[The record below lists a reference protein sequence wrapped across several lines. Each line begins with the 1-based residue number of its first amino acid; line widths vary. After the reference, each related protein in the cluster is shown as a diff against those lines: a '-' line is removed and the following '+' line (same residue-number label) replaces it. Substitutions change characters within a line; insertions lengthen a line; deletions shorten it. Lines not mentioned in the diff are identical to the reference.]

1 MLDCIIDGFGRWIRI
16 RKMAGEEVVEM
27 KKRILTAIIL
37 VIATTG
43 AVIAAFAMELNPP
56 LTNVIGA
63 YGSVLAAL
71 IAAKVFKVSDGLYY
85 AGLLFVFAASP
96 MGSVL
101 NLYRSFGPYDKIVH
115 FGSGML
121 LATLGMMIILYLFKR
136 FGHAEEAL
144 LAKLFVPAVCF
155 AFFFSSAGAGI
166 WEIFEFTADRLA
178 GGEMQR
184 GMVDTVTDIIAGN
197 LGALVYAVFLP
208 IRRRT
213 RDHA

>member
-1 MLDCIIDGFGRWIRI
+1 
-16 RKMAGEEVVEM
+16 M
-27 KKRILTAIIL
+27 KKRMLALIIL
-37 VIATTG
+37 VVATTG
-43 AVIAAFAMELNPP
+43 AAVAAFALGINPP
-56 LTNVIGA
+56 MANVIGA
-63 YGSVLAAL
+63 YGSILAAL

-101 NLYRSFGPYDKIVH
+101 DLYRSFGPYDKIVH
-115 FGSGML
+115 FFSGIL
-121 LATLGMMIILYLFKR
+121 LATLGMMIIMYLFKR
-136 FGHAEEAL
+136 FGHADEEL

-178 GGEMQR
+178 GGGMQR

-197 LGALVYAVFLP
+197 VGALAYVVFSLAKGKKG
-208 IRRRT
+208 
-213 RDHA
+213 H